1 MHSLELLIFKYM
13 IVLFKTCQLMS
24 LTDYCLYY
32 ISRQVSVAGFRSQV
46 IVLPILKQ
54 PTPLTNAN
62 LKPQ

>member
-1 MHSLELLIFKYM
+1 M